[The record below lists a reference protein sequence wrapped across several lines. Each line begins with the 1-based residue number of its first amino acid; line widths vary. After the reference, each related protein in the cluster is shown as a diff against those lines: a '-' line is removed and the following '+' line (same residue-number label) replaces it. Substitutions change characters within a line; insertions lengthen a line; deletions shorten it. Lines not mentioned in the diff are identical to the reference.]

1 MLKSL
6 LAAFFHFSIV
16 FCHSLSADQ
25 GIRDAK
31 DYQNNSNLQWKWAI
45 ESLENFPL
53 DESDK
58 VLDLGCGSGSITA
71 VIASKVPSG
80 IVIGLDISNIMLDFA
95 RENYPA
101 ANIIYMLGD
110 ARRLPFVA
118 QFDKVIAM
126 LSLNW
131 VNEQEQALASL
142 FSALKPGGKAI
153 ITRPGKKPTNLG
165 PVAERL
171 IKTDRW
177 SHLFPDFKQTKRYYD
192 AEEYTQ
198 LLEAAGFE
206 VESINQDPTYTYF
219 KDIHALM
226 GFFRP
231 LCNFMGHLSDDLQT
245 LFIEELVSIIL
256 SYEPASPDG
265 SILLYDLK
273 LEAVVTKPIENSNEK
288 IYGVRL
294 ASLQVDEQ

>member
-6 LAAFFHFSIV
+6 LTAFFHFSIV
-16 FCHSLSADQ
+16 FCLSLSADQ
-25 GIRDAK
+25 GIGNAE

-53 DESDK
+53 DKSDR

-80 IVIGLDISNIMLDFA
+80 IVVGLDISNIMLNFA
-95 RENYPA
+95 RENYSA
-101 ANIIYMLGD
+101 SNIIYMLGD
-110 ARRLPFVA
+110 ARWLPFVA
-118 QFDKVIAM
+118 QFDKAIAM

-142 FSALKPGGKAI
+142 FSALKPVGKAI
-153 ITRPGKKPTNLG
+153 ITRPGKQPTNLG
-165 PVAERL
+165 LVAERL

-192 AEEYTQ
+192 AEEYKQ

-206 VESINQDPTYTYF
+206 VVSINQDPTSTYF
-219 KDIHALM
+219 KDRHALM
-226 GFFRP
+226 GFYRP
-231 LCNFMGHLSDDLQT
+231 LCNFMSHLSDDLQT
-245 LFIEELVSIIL
+245 LFIEELVDIIL
-256 SYEPASPDG
+256 SYEPPSPDG

-273 LEAVVTKPIENSNEK
+273 LEVVVAKPSNF
-288 IYGVRL
+288 
-294 ASLQVDEQ
+294 

>member
-6 LAAFFHFSIV
+6 LAAFILVSIV

-25 GIRDAK
+25 GIRNAK
-31 DYQNNSNLQWKWAI
+31 DYQNNSNLQWNWAI
-45 ESLENFPL
+45 ESLANFPL

-58 VLDLGCGSGSITA
+58 VLDLGCGSGAITA

-95 RENYPA
+95 RENYSA
-101 ANIIYMLGD
+101 SNIIYMQGD
-110 ARRLPFVA
+110 ARELPFIV

-131 VNEQEQALASL
+131 VKEQEQALASL
-142 FSALKPGGKAI
+142 FSALKSGGKAI
-153 ITRPGKKPTNLG
+153 ITRPGKRPTNLG
-165 PVAERL
+165 LVAERL
-171 IKTDRW
+171 IKTSRW
-177 SHLFPDFKQTKRYYD
+177 SYLFPDFKQTKRYYD

-198 LLEAAGFE
+198 LLKAAGFE

-219 KDIHALM
+219 KDIHALK
-226 GFFRP
+226 GFYRP
-231 LCNFMGHLSDDLQT
+231 LCNFMDHLSDDLQT
-245 LFIEELVSIIL
+245 LFIEELVDIIL
-256 SYEPASPDG
+256 SYEQPSHDG

-273 LEAVVTKPIENSNEK
+273 LEVIVTKPFNP
-288 IYGVRL
+288 
-294 ASLQVDEQ
+294 